1 MSKETGVA
9 AVSAA
14 NIASAPAN
22 TEMLARGSGGV
33 AGYLSQVAD
42 VRLTKVLPNVQ
53 GYGTLTNRFGIGV
66 DGETKIASAI
76 TKIGVGSGFPLYTAF
91 QVGDFVAY
99 HNTAG
104 NWMIKNLG
112 GTSRLGDFIRIPS
125 PSGYDA
131 IFYNGY
137 LVGGATAITAPGQL
151 YQVGDILVSVNQQP
165 DNTFSGVRIV
175 VTEVSSTGAVIDF
188 TISNDLSWD
197 QGQEIPFSTNGTNG
211 TGLKLIKSNGLAQYL
226 QYDTR
231 NELIN
236 VETENNELTVEIRQ
250 DPTTEPD
257 STLYFVEVFSN
268 RTIAYATN
276 KIDQPIVAGDL
287 VTLTINASSIKAT
300 ITTAQPN
307 AIGGY
312 SGLAQA
318 DTAVTSI
325 APTTGVLK
333 NETGNIRPV
342 ANPWQYSEINIKGID
357 TPSFD
362 VTLKCQDIE
371 HITATKTLFGIKYKG
386 KPDGSN
392 VALIPGEKYT
402 ITVTPRQHTSEF
414 YIQAV
419 TTAQGVGYSTP
430 LNFGN
435 ITRFQYD
442 NVPRRPQVTSETPIR
457 GATLYPYNY
466 AKRNTSNVITGTV
479 NSLYWSAG
487 FLSFSMDATSVGS
500 DWENNATIT
509 IQWSGGTNTYN
520 LSNAN
525 RLVFA
530 NIILWIIPAAVSP
543 IPATGYIKVTID

>member
-22 TEMLARGSGGV
+22 TEMLARGLGGV
-33 AGYLSQVAD
+33 AGYLSNAED
-42 VRLTKVLPNVQ
+42 VRLTKVIPNVQ
-53 GYGTLTNRFGIGV
+53 GYGTLTNKFGIGV
-66 DGETKIASAI
+66 DGKKKIASAI
-76 TKIGVGSGFPLYTAF
+76 TKIGVGSGFPLHTAF

-104 NWMIKNLG
+104 NWIIKNLG
-112 GTSRLGDFIRIPS
+112 GTSRAGDFIRIPS

-131 IFYNGY
+131 IFYNSY
-137 LVGGATAITAPGQL
+137 LGVGVTAITAPGQL
-151 YQVGDILVSVNQQP
+151 YEVGDILSSLLQQP
-165 DNTFSGVRIV
+165 NNTSAGVTIRV
-175 VTEVSSTGAVIDF
+175 DEVSASGAVLDF
-188 TISNDLSWD
+188 TVTGDASWD
-197 QGQEIPFSTNGTNG
+197 QGQEISFSTNNTNG
-211 TGLKLIKSNGLAQYL
+211 TGLKLIKSTGTAQYL

-250 DPTTEPD
+250 DPTTEPN

-268 RTIAYATN
+268 GQIAYASE

-287 VTLTINASSIKAT
+287 VTMTINSSEIKAT
-300 ITTAQPN
+300 IASAVPN
-307 AIGGY
+307 AVGGY
-312 SGLAQA
+312 TGIAQA
-318 DTAVTSI
+318 DTTGTTI
-325 APTTGVLK
+325 APTTGSLK

-386 KPDGSN
+386 KPDGNN
-392 VALIPGEKYT
+392 VAFIAGEKYT

-457 GATLYPYNY
+457 GEALYPFNY
-466 AKRNTSNVITGTV
+466 ANRNSSNVISGTV
-479 NSLYWSAG
+479 NSLYWSSG
-487 FLSFSMDATSVGS
+487 FLSFAMDATSVGS

-509 IQWSGGTNTYN
+509 IQSSGGTNTYN
-520 LSNAN
+520 LSGAN

-530 NIILWIIPAAVSP
+530 NTILWIIPAAVSP